1 MRHIVELSKAVAL
14 VFSCVVLALAQEED
28 PGRGVARISVISGD
42 VSVRRGD
49 SGDWVAAAVNA
60 PLVVQDQVSTGVGS
74 RAEVQFD
81 SANMLRVGSDSEVRL
96 TDLESRRY
104 QMQLVRGT
112 VTFRV

>member
-1 MRHIVELSKAVAL
+1 MGRITGLTKALAL
-14 VFSCVVLALAQEED
+14 VFACVVLAFAQEED

-60 PLVVQDQVSTGVGS
+60 PLVVQDQVSTAAGS

-81 SANMLRVGSDSEVRL
+81 SANMLRVGADSEVRL
-96 TDLESRRY
+96 TELESRRY

-112 VTFRV
+112 VT